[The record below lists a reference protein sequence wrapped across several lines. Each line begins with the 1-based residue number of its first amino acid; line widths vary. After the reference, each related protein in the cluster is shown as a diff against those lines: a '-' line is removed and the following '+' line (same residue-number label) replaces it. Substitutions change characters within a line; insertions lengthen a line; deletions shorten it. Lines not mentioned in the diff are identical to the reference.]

1 VVTVLSTRNIID
13 LECQMQRTPVRKS
26 MIILAVLALT
36 GLSILSIALVAKAR
50 QEQRIA
56 VDGQSVPL
64 VKQAHLLGAAN
75 EQQELNLSIG
85 LQPRNSQELDSLLS
99 SLYDPRSSL
108 YHHFLTPQEFAA
120 EFGPTPEE
128 QQQVVNYLHQQGL
141 TVTSVSPNGLLIDAG
156 ATVAQA
162 EAAFRVQINN
172 YQVGVNT
179 FFANASPPT
188 IPAALSSII
197 LSIGGLDNSV
207 KMHPLDQR
215 THATAQNT
223 TMQHKLL
230 AGPGHKKAGLLK
242 PRTAHAANSGYGP
255 TELRGAYDSNPLQQA
270 GVQGSNQ
277 TVAVFEL
284 DGYQSSDIT
293 QYLQNYNLG
302 TPSISNVLI
311 DNFDGSAGQ
320 GAIEVE
326 LDIEVVAAMAPKAA
340 QIVYEGPNSTQGV
353 NDTYNKIVTDNKAQI
368 TTISWGECEAQSG
381 NAELQTLD
389 TIFKQAAAQGIAM
402 FAASGDSGA
411 YDCNDTNLAVDSP
424 AGDPFIT
431 GVGGT
436 NLQLNNGGYG
446 SETVW
451 SNSSDTQRSPKG
463 SGGGGGISSLFTQPS
478 WQTGPGVKNQYSNG
492 KREVPDVSADADPAT
507 GYAVYCTVSAS
518 GCPSSGWI
526 AVGGTSAAAP
536 MWAGSTATINEYLQ
550 KQGKSIVGFANPALY
565 GLENA
570 QQQFP
575 PFHDVSSGTNLF
587 YPATANYDEAS
598 GWGSPDIYNIARD
611 LAGGTQPPPTPTPTG
626 TATPPPTPL
635 PSPTATVTPPPN
647 PSPTATPTPPPTG
660 GSLIQ
665 NVGFEN
671 GTDPW
676 LESSAGGYELI
687 DSTNPHHGQYS
698 AYLCGYSSC
707 DDAIGQDFTVPDS
720 ASNITISYWWYGETS
735 RRAGTCR
742 DFFTVELL
750 DSTGSVIGK
759 LQGACNTNATQNWQQ
774 ASFDATNL
782 LANYA
787 GETVTLVF
795 TSRTTASST
804 VTSAF
809 FVDDVEVTAA

>member
-1 VVTVLSTRNIID
+1 
-13 LECQMQRTPVRKS
+13 MQRTSVRKS

-36 GLSILSIALVAKAR
+36 GLSILSIALVAQAR

-56 VDGQSVPL
+56 VDGQNVPL
-64 VKQAHLLGAAN
+64 VRQAHLLGAAN
-75 EQQELNLSIG
+75 GQQELNLSIG
-85 LQPRNSQELDSLLS
+85 LRPRNSQELDSLLNN
-99 SLYDPRSSL
+99 LYDPRSSL

-120 EFGPTPEE
+120 EYGPTPEE
-128 QQQVVNYLHQQGL
+128 QQQVVDYLHQQGL
-141 TVTSVSPNGLLIDAG
+141 TVTSVSPNGLLIDAS

-172 YQVGVNT
+172 YQVGAKI
-179 FFANASPPT
+179 FFANANPPT

-207 KMHPLDQR
+207 KMHPLYQ
-215 THATAQNT
+215 HAHAAAQNT
-223 TMQHKLL
+223 TTQHKLL

-242 PRTAHAANSGYGP
+242 PQTAHAASSGYGP

-270 GVQGSNQ
+270 GVQGNNQ

-302 TPSISNVLI
+302 TPNISNVLI

-353 NDTYNKIVTDNKAQI
+353 NDTYNRIVTDNKAQI

-411 YDCNDTNLAVDSP
+411 YDCNDTSLAVDSP
-424 AGDPFIT
+424 AGDPYIT

-436 NLQLNNGGYG
+436 NLQLNNGSYG

-451 SNSSDTQRSPKG
+451 SNPSDTQRSAKG
-463 SGGGGGISSLFTQPS
+463 AGGGGGISSFFPQPS
-478 WQTGPGVKNQYSNG
+478 WQTGPGVKNQFSNG
-492 KREVPDVSADADPAT
+492 KRQVPDVSADADPAT

-526 AVGGTSAAAP
+526 VVGGTSAAAP
-536 MWAGSTATINEYLQ
+536 LWAGSTATINEYLQ

-570 QQQFP
+570 QQPFP
-575 PFHDVSSGTNLF
+575 PFHDVTSGTNLF

-611 LAGGTQPPPTPTPTG
+611 LAGGTPPAPTPSPTG
-626 TATPPPTPL
+626 TATPSPTPPASPTPL
-635 PSPTATVTPPPN
+635 PSPTATVTPAPS
-647 PSPTATPTPPPTG
+647 PSPTETPTPPPTR

-665 NVGFEN
+665 NGGFEN
-671 GTDPW
+671 GADSW

-698 AYLCGYSSC
+698 AYLCGYSRC
-707 DDAIGQDFTVPDS
+707 YDAIGQDFTVPGR
-720 ASNITISYWWYGETS
+720 ASNITINYWWYGETS
-735 RRAGTCR
+735 RWARTCK
-742 DFFTVELL
+742 DSFTVELL

-759 LQGACNTNATQNWQQ
+759 LQSACNTNATQSWQQ
-774 ASFDATNL
+774 VSFDATHL

-795 TSRTTASST
+795 ASKTTSSTT